1 MKNTWEEKMNISNGL
16 SPNKSQIHSSDYSS
30 PGGMYFSTLVAETQL
45 KEESTL
51 KMNHQWVIIRT

>member
-51 KMNHQWVIIRT
+51 KMNHQ